1 MELDYVIDV
10 LDIIYPVIEHVYIF
24 QEIHVI

>member
-1 MELDYVIDV
+1 MELDYVIDL
-10 LDIIYPVIEHVYIF
+10 LDIIYPVTEHVYIF

>member
-1 MELDYVIDV
+1 MELDYMIDF
-10 LDIIYPVIEHVYIF
+10 LDIIYLVTEHVYIF